1 MKVRVHQAVW
11 RRAHKTG
18 VMFGRA
24 GGKDVYAL
32 EDVLWVVDVE
42 QRLEQAGGPVD
53 IWLDDNKVAVLPR

>member
-53 IWLDDNKVAVLPR
+53 IWLDE